1 MLGGATGAFVY
12 NAKKVR
18 PVAELA
24 RVDVMLSLE
33 YHEQKHVRRQI
44 LGKASIEPEHLAVSR
59 GAAVQLRKSLATQL
73 ILSPT
78 LLLFLIPQAV
88 PGSSDIWWLMAIG
101 VCAQAVGVVLLVR
114 DFRQTGRFLART
126 AD

>member
-1 MLGGATGAFVY
+1 
-12 NAKKVR
+12 
-18 PVAELA
+18 
-24 RVDVMLSLE
+24 MLSLE